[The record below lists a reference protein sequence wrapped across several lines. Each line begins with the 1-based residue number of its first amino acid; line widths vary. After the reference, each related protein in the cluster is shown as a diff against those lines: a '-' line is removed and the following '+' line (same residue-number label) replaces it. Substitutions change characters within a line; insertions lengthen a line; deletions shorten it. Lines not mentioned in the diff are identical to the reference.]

1 MLCAQEGR
9 PTAPAQRLT
18 THQAGST
25 RCRRA
30 FPYLEPYRAPL
41 VTCAPTPD
49 HDAGLWFSLIVADCC
64 RLGGVV
70 KAVSRVRSNPCGS
83 SFDNAAKPTGQL
95 FAAPGKAVVTEH
107 DLCLLGEFF
116 ESFIDFGIGVV
127 VAEQVGELLLVV
139 VVPVAV
145 GRFAESF

>member
-1 MLCAQEGR
+1 M
-9 PTAPAQRLT
+9 
-18 THQAGST
+18 
-25 RCRRA
+25 
-30 FPYLEPYRAPL
+30 
-41 VTCAPTPD
+41 
-49 HDAGLWFSLIVADCC
+49 WFSLVGADCC

-83 SFDNAAKPTGQL
+83 SFDNATKPTGQL
-95 FAAPGKAVVTEH
+95 FAHREK
-107 DLCLLGEFF
+107 LLRQNMLGEFF
-116 ESFIDFGIGVV
+116 ESFIDFRIGVV